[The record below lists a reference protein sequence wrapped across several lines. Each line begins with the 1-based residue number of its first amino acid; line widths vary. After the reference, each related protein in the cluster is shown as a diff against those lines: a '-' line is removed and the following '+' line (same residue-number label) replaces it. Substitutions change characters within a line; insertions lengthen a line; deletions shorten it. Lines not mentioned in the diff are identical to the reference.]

1 MSNRLQ
7 SDLAALSLQ
16 VVAGSAILAN
26 GGGGAASASQGL
38 LIGQQLLWQLR
49 QTKPVGRLVINVEG
63 AYKGPT
69 RWPL

>member
-1 MSNRLQ
+1 MQLDMYSNRLQ

-26 GGGGAASASQGL
+26 GGGGASAAQGL

-49 QTKPVGRLVINVEG
+49 QTKPVGRLVINAEG
-63 AYKGPT
+63 AYKGAH
-69 RWPL
+69 